1 MRLDRFLSGQTA
13 HSRRELG
20 ELIRRGAVT
29 VNGTVIRK
37 PDTLV
42 QPDTDVVML
51 LGKPV
56 SYSEFHWF
64 LLHKPEGVITAAR
77 DPKQKTVLDLLDPA
91 DRLPKLAPVGRLDK
105 DTSGMLLITDD
116 GVTAHQMI
124 SPKHH
129 VAKYYLARLRDPFR
143 QEYVTAFRDGILL
156 REGDREESCQP
167 AACCAIST
175 DLAVL
180 ELHEGKY
187 HQVRRMFAAVGNHV
201 ENLLRVQIGMLRL
214 PPDLPENRYL
224 PIFNKDVESALRNSD
239 ISTVCAFCA
248 EHYSSYWIKER
259 K

>member
-13 HSRRELG
+13 LSRRELG
-20 ELIRRGAVT
+20 ELIRHGAVT

-37 PDTLV
+37 PDAAV
-42 QPDTDVVML
+42 QPETDAVTL
-51 LGKPV
+51 RGSPV

-105 DTSGMLLITDD
+105 DTSGLLLITDD
-116 GVTAHQMI
+116 GVTAHRMI

-129 VAKYYLARLRDPFR
+129 VAKYYLASLRDPFR
-143 QEYVTAFRDGILL
+143 QGYIRIFRDGILL
-156 REGDREESCQP
+156 REGDREEACQP
-167 AACCAIST
+167 AECCAIAS

-187 HQVRRMFAAVGNHV
+187 HQVRRMFAAAGNHV
-201 ENLLRVQIGMLRL
+201 ENLLRVQIGMLQL
-214 PPDLPENRYL
+214 PPDLPEKRYL
-224 PIFNKDVESALRNSD
+224 PLFNKDIESALKNSD

-248 EHYSSYWIKER
+248 ENLSSYWIK
-259 K
+259 